1 MRLKKEDYKKAVE
14 VLKRYNYNCINI
26 INIQSDILSIS
37 VAPISDMPRVPCG
50 IGNTT
55 LNKVIQLEDNKELQQ
70 NIREYKA
77 VVQALQLVDE
87 LSKEIF
93 EEEFRKGN
101 RKWQVINKLKISE
114 STYERR
120 KKDIIYATNR
130 ELKKLT
136 EN

>member
-1 MRLKKEDYKKAVE
+1 MRLEKEDYRKAVGA
-14 VLKRYNYNCINI
+14 LKRYNYNCINI

-37 VAPISDMPRVPCG
+37 VTPTTGMPRAPYGV
-50 IGNTT
+50 GNTT
-55 LNKVIQLEDNKELQQ
+55 LNKVIQLEENGELQQ
-70 NIREYKA
+70 SIKEYKA
-77 VVQALQLVDE
+77 VIQALQLVDE
-87 LSKEIF
+87 TSKLIF

-101 RKWQVINKLKISE
+101 RKWKVINKLNISE

-120 KKDIIYATNR
+120 KKAVIYSTHK